1 MDQGRGVVAGSGTDY
16 GHDGVGASGSWA
28 DELLDQLRPATRDI
42 GRVTAWLAGTIDAEV
57 SLQDV
62 TGTLLAGDRLPA
74 ADDLVMDVATGR
86 IASAAVHTQGRHVRL
101 AGLGHPVTKG
111 VLAVAR
117 SRPFDQRATD
127 IVARTVW
134 VLELLLRER
143 ETISAERRLDRATSD
158 LRLAILQLL
167 MVGDIIAARRVA
179 AGLWPGLFDTD
190 TACVYVLEVHA
201 ARRDDL
207 AEECQE
213 AAEGHA
219 LIVRCPAVDEHLIVV
234 APIERGQDRAGPEL
248 RSVVGERTDTF
259 IGGSVRQ
266 NLVQTATA
274 YGQAVSALA
283 VARFRPDRAAV
294 YAERTHPERLMNP
307 LALRGWAD
315 RLLRPLDDLP
325 HHTRAELLAT
335 TRLGFSFTA
344 VKTAIIL
351 GVSRNTVR
359 ARMERVEG
367 LLDADFSDLTT
378 RAAVQ
383 LALNTQAAVPDGPRP
398 PATPPAGVTELL
410 RTDPLLAWADGLL
423 GRLAA
428 DTRDLR
434 RTVRTWIAAGGNAE
448 RTAQVLGIH
457 AQTVRDH
464 VRSAEPVLERQ
475 LLAGGSD
482 LYEVVLAHLA
492 LGDLDEPAVGRAKR
506 DHPDVTVHE

>member
-1 MDQGRGVVAGSGTDY
+1 MPGSRTGGIRDE
-16 GHDGVGASGSWA
+16 ASGGWA
-28 DELLDQLRPATRDI
+28 DELLGHLRPGGRDL
-42 GRVTAWLAGTIDAEV
+42 GRVTDWLAGTIEAEV

-62 TGTLLAGDRLPA
+62 TGALLAGPRLSA
-74 ADDLVMDVATGR
+74 DDDLVRDVSTGR
-86 IASAAVHTQGRHVRL
+86 IASAAVHTHGRHVRL

-117 SRPFDQRATD
+117 TAPFDQRARD

-143 ETISAERRLDRATSD
+143 GTTSAERRLDRATAD

-167 MVGDIIAARRVA
+167 MVGDTIAARRVA

-190 TACVYVLEVHA
+190 TACVYVLEGHA
-201 ARRDDL
+201 AHRDDL
-207 AEECQE
+207 AEDCQE

-234 APIERGQDRAGPEL
+234 APIDRGQDLAGPEL
-248 RSVVGERTDTF
+248 RSIVGEHPDTF
-259 IGGSVRQ
+259 IGGSVRHG
-266 NLVQTATA
+266 LAQTATA

-283 VARFRPDRAAV
+283 VARFHPDRAAV

-315 RLLRPLDDLP
+315 RLLSPLDDLP

-383 LALNTQAAVPDGPRP
+383 LALNTQAAVQDEPRAAAAP
-398 PATPPAGVTELL
+398 PTGLTELL
-410 RTDPLLAWADGLL
+410 RTDPLLAWANGLL
-423 GRLAA
+423 GRLAT

-434 RTVRTWIAAGGNAE
+434 RTVRTWIAVGGNAE

-492 LGDLDEPAVGRAKR
+492 LGDLDAPTADRTKR
-506 DHPDVTVHE
+506 DHPGGTVHE

>member
-1 MDQGRGVVAGSGTDY
+1 M
-16 GHDGVGASGSWA
+16 
-28 DELLDQLRPATRDI
+28 
-42 GRVTAWLAGTIDAEV
+42 
-57 SLQDV
+57 
-62 TGTLLAGDRLPA
+62 
-74 ADDLVMDVATGR
+74 
-86 IASAAVHTQGRHVRL
+86 
-101 AGLGHPVTKG
+101 
-111 VLAVAR
+111 
-117 SRPFDQRATD
+117 
-127 IVARTVW
+127 
-134 VLELLLRER
+134 LELLLRER
-143 ETISAERRLDRATSD
+143 ETLGAERRLDRATAD

-190 TACVYVLEVHA
+190 SACVYVLEGHA
-201 ARRDDL
+201 AQRDDL
-207 AEECQE
+207 AEDCQE
-213 AAEGHA
+213 ATQGHA

-234 APIERGQDRAGPEL
+234 APIERGHDLAGAEL
-248 RSVVGERTDTF
+248 RSVVGEHPDTF
-259 IGGSVRQ
+259 LGGSVRQ

-307 LALRGWAD
+307 SALRGWAD
-315 RLLRPLDDLP
+315 RLLSPLDDLP

-398 PATPPAGVTELL
+398 PSAPPAALTELL
-410 RTDPLLAWADGLL
+410 RTDPLLAWAGGLL
-423 GRLAA
+423 GRLTT

-448 RTAQVLGIH
+448 RTAQLLGIH
-457 AQTVRDH
+457 PQTVRDH
-464 VRSAEPVLERQ
+464 VRSAEPVLERE

-492 LGDLDEPAVGRAKR
+492 LGDLDEPAVGGRSGTIR
-506 DHPDVTVHE
+506 T

>member
-1 MDQGRGVVAGSGTDY
+1 VIDLGRAVVLGSRTGGTRDSAP
-16 GHDGVGASGSWA
+16 GDWA
-28 DELLDQLRPATRDI
+28 DELLGHLRPAARDI
-42 GRVTAWLAGTIDAEV
+42 GAVTAWLAGTIEAEV
-57 SLQDV
+57 SLQDAA
-62 TGTLLAGDRLPA
+62 GTLLAGPRLITDGP
-74 ADDLVMDVATGR
+74 VTDVATGR
-86 IASAAVHTQGRHVRL
+86 IASAAVHTPSRHVRL

-111 VLAVAR
+111 VLAVASRR
-117 SRPFDQRATD
+117 SFDRRATD
-127 IVARTVW
+127 IVDRTVW

-143 ETISAERRLDRATSD
+143 ETISAVRRLDRATDD

-167 MVGDIIAARRVA
+167 MVGDTIAARRVA

-190 TACVYVLEVHA
+190 SARVYVLEGHA
-201 ARRDDL
+201 TRRDDL
-207 AEECQE
+207 AEDCQE
-213 AAEGHA
+213 AADGHA

-234 APIERGQDRAGPEL
+234 APIERGHDVAGPQL
-248 RSVVGERTDTF
+248 CSVVGGHPGTF

-266 NLVQTATA
+266 DLAQTATA

-283 VARFRPDRAAV
+283 VARFHPDRAAV
-294 YAERTHPERLMNP
+294 YAERTHPERLMDP
-307 LALRGWAD
+307 SALRGWAD
-315 RLLRPLDDLP
+315 RLLSPLDDLP

-367 LLDADFSDLTT
+367 LLAADFSDLST

-398 PATPPAGVTELL
+398 PAAPPAGLTQLL
-410 RTDPLLAWADGLL
+410 RTRPLLAWADSLL
-423 GRLAA
+423 GRLDA

-434 RTVRTWIAAGGNAE
+434 RTVRAWIAAGGNAE
-448 RTAQVLGIH
+448 RTAQALGIH

-464 VRSAEPVLERQ
+464 VRGAEPVLERE

-492 LGDLDEPAVGRAKR
+492 LGDIEEPALGRAKR
-506 DHPDVTVHE
+506 DHPDSTVHK

>member
-1 MDQGRGVVAGSGTDY
+1 MPGSGADD
-16 GHDGVGASGSWA
+16 GHDGVGGEPSGNWA
-28 DELLDQLRPATRDI
+28 DELLDHLRPASRDL
-42 GRVTAWLAGTIDAEV
+42 GRVTGWLAGTIEAEV

-62 TGTLLAGDRLPA
+62 TGAFLAGTGVC
-74 ADDLVMDVATGR
+74 ADDELVREVATGR
-86 IASAAVHTQGRHVRL
+86 IASAAVHTEGRHVRL
-101 AGLGHPVTKG
+101 AGLGHPVTRG
-111 VLAVAR
+111 VLTVAR
-117 SRPFDQRATD
+117 TRPFDQRATE
-127 IVARTVW
+127 ILARTVW

-143 ETISAERRLDRATSD
+143 GTVSAERRLDRATSD

-190 TACVYVLEVHA
+190 TACVYVLEGHA
-201 ARRDDL
+201 AKRDTL
-207 AEECQE
+207 AEDCQA

-234 APIERGQDRAGPEL
+234 APIDRGQDMAGPEL
-248 RSVVGERTDTF
+248 RSLVGERPDTF
-259 IGGSVRQ
+259 MGGSVRQ
-266 NLVQTATA
+266 SLAQTATA

-294 YAERTHPERLMNP
+294 YAERTHPERLMNS

-315 RLLRPLDDLP
+315 RLLSPLDELP

-383 LALNTQAAVPDGPRP
+383 LALNTQASVPDGPRP
-398 PATPPAGVTELL
+398 ALAPPAGLTELL
-410 RTDPLLAWADGLL
+410 RTDPLLSWADSLL
-423 GRLAA
+423 DRLTA

-464 VRSAEPVLERQ
+464 VRGAEPVLERE

-492 LGDLDEPAVGRAKR
+492 LGDLDEPSVGRAKR